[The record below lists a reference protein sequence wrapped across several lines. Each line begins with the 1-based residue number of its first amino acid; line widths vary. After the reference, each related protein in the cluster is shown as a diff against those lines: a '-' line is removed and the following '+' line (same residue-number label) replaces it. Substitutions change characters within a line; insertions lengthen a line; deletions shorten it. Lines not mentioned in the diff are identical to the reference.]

1 MRAGLTMVLM
11 VLALGLSACA
21 SAPDD
26 RSPGSRSDAQM
37 REQAR
42 RDLERECR
50 LANMQ
55 GRYDSRC
62 PQPES
67 RVPPEQDPLRLPP
80 ARVPLD

>member
-1 MRAGLTMVLM
+1 MRTGLAMLLI

-21 SAPDD
+21 SPQGD
-26 RSPGSRSDAQM
+26 RSPESRSDALT

-62 PQPES
+62 PQS
-67 RVPPEQDPLRLPP
+67 GPPPPQDPLRLPP
-80 ARVPLD
+80 AKVPLGD